1 MPFNILDQRLNNNLF
16 KKIISRKK
24 IEVHVRSIFLQG
36 ILVDKK
42 LIPSKIKKNPA
53 IKRWFLYIKK
63 NNKSNKR
70 VFQILNGNK
79 FINKIIIGYRNS
91 KQLKEILFN
100 CNYNSSFDYS
110 IFNCNNKKIID
121 PRKW

>member
-1 MPFNILDQRLNNNLF
+1 MDFLLKKFPIDVVQVPFNILDQRLNNNLF

-63 NNKSNKR
+63 
-70 VFQILNGNK
+70 
-79 FINKIIIGYRNS
+79 II
-91 KQLKEILFN
+91 
-100 CNYNSSFDYS
+100 
-110 IFNCNNKKIID
+110 
-121 PRKW
+121 